1 VLGPHDL
8 AAAAAD
14 LVLGSSCVGCDRP
27 GPALCL
33 ACASALE
40 QVPYVAWPA
49 PRPRGLPTPYAVTAY
64 EGVVKSAVVAHK
76 ERAVLSLA
84 APLGRALA
92 LSVIAAVAAAG
103 DSTAAGPVVL
113 VWPPTAAPAVRE
125 RGHDP
130 LVRIVRVCRRSLR
143 SAGIPTVAAPIL
155 ERVRRVV
162 DQAGLSA
169 PARAANLE
177 GAFGVRSRARGGI
190 AGRLLVVV
198 DDVLTTGATAAE
210 VARALTVSGADVPAV
225 AVIAATQ
232 RRLGA
237 PCPPA
242 TRV

>member
-1 VLGPHDL
+1 MPGLHDL

-14 LVLGSSCVGCDRP
+14 LILGSSCVGCDHP
-27 GPALCL
+27 GAALCL
-33 ACASALE
+33 ACASVLADI
-40 QVPYVAWPA
+40 PYVAWPT

-64 EGVVKSAVVAHK
+64 QGVVKSAVVAHK
-76 ERAVLSLA
+76 EHAVLSLA
-84 APLGRALA
+84 GPLGRALA
-92 LSVIAAVAAAG
+92 LSVMAAVAAEREPVAP
-103 DSTAAGPVVL
+103 GPVVL

-130 LVRIVRVCRRSLR
+130 LVRIVQACRRSLR
-143 SAGIPTVAAPIL
+143 SAGIPTVTAPVL
-155 ERVRRVV
+155 ERVRRVA

-169 PARAANLE
+169 PARAANLD
-177 GAFGVRSRARGGI
+177 GAFGVRSRSRRGV
-190 AGRLLVVV
+190 AGRRLVVV

-210 VARALTVSGADVPAV
+210 VVRALTAFGADVPAV

-237 PCPPA
+237 PGAAA